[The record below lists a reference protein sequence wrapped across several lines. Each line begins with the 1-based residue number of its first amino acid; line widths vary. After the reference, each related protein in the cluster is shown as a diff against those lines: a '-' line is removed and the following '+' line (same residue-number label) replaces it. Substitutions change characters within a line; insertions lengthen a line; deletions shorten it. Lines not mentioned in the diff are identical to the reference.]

1 MRSTL
6 FFSDK
11 LNIYIKRVLEDSVA
25 GHDGRIR
32 VNDQIVEV
40 NGVSLVGV
48 SQKVAATTLSNCSVL
63 PDTGSV
69 HFVLARPPT
78 TSKTTSEEA
87 VDAADD
93 DGRRPAVDDD
103 QSQSVMAKIVPV
115 DKTKI
120 EQLIDRQTSI
130 DGVASEPSGS
140 VGDVGR
146 RSFASE
152 VGPAFEGRS
161 AVRLKKCFEKVKS
174 VVRGRKE
181 SVIFGS
187 VVFVATLL
195 LMIPNRAKTLL

>member
-1 MRSTL
+1 
-6 FFSDK
+6 
-11 LNIYIKRVLEDSVA
+11 
-25 GHDGRIR
+25 
-32 VNDQIVEV
+32 
-40 NGVSLVGV
+40 VSLVGV

-69 HFVLARPPT
+69 HFVLARPPP
-78 TSKTTSEEA
+78 TSKTTSEEEE
-87 VDAADD
+87 D
-93 DGRRPAVDDD
+93 DGRGDPAAVDD
-103 QSQSVMAKIVPV
+103 QSESVMAKIVPV

-130 DGVASEPSGS
+130 DGVASEPSGGG
-140 VGDVGR
+140 GDAGGR